1 MAGKNLA
8 WEKNKKFVLAGALG
22 LMLFAFVY
30 SFFLSDSGP
39 SRPTR
44 RTGNTNSS
52 ASAPTRSTT
61 VPVQTQRQVEA
72 AASKPSNRKEELEA
86 ELADLTPLELVTHVV
101 ASPNPKTERGNIF
114 AYYVPPPEPPPKPIP
129 PPPIAL
135 QFVQPPSVIASTPK
149 AFTLTVVGNGY
160 PADAQIIMGGRAR
173 QTKRVNATTLSTD
186 VAPGDYMSQGSIPI
200 EVRSQSDPSKM
211 FSNQVALSVQPA
223 PEPPFKYYGETGGN
237 ALLEVG
243 GVFEHKGY
251 RRGET
256 IQGVWRIDSI
266 TKDMIE
272 VTHLQLGI
280 KKTVARQEKPR

>member
-22 LMLFAFVY
+22 LMLLTVLY

-44 RTGNTNSS
+44 RTGNNNST
-52 ASAPTRSTT
+52 ASTPPKSST
-61 VPVQTQRQVEA
+61 VPIQSQRQVDS

-86 ELADLTPLELVTHVV
+86 ELADLTPLDLSPHVTAAPVLTT
-101 ASPNPKTERGNIF
+101 SRGNIF
-114 AYYVPPPEPPPKPIP
+114 AYYVPPPPEPAKPPP

-149 AFTLTVVGNGY
+149 SFTLNVVGNGY
-160 PADAQIIMGGRAR
+160 PADAQIIMGGRPR
-173 QTKRVNATTLSTD
+173 QTKRVNETTLSTE
-186 VAPGDYMSQGSIPI
+186 VAQGDYMSQGSIPI
-200 EVRSQSDPSKM
+200 EVRSQSDPSKL
-211 FSNQVALSVQPA
+211 FSNQIALQVQPA

-251 RRGET
+251 RRGDT

-266 TKDMIE
+266 TKDVIE
-272 VTHLQLGI
+272 VTHLQLNI
-280 KKTVARQEKPR
+280 RKAVPRQEKPR